1 MLDRHL
7 RGVPTKSLP
16 EPSPGNANGEI
27 GLTHIIG
34 FFRRQRVP
42 MLLATG
48 ATLLLGIVYL
58 ATATS
63 LYTAS
68 TSLIIDNRKLA
79 IFGDGDVFGEAV
91 LSNAN
96 LESQVQL
103 LLSGK
108 IAETV
113 ARKLD
118 LIHDANFME
127 VRQGLIG
134 TIIGQ
139 VAGLFRSSPPTTAA
153 ATPDESLLLVRAAAI
168 LRSNVMVSRVGLS
181 YVINV
186 SYTAEDSV
194 QAARIA
200 NAFTAAYVEDQ
211 FNTQVQIA
219 QRGADWLLA
228 RIQDLRG
235 RAADESLTAQE
246 KSAVRATYD
255 GFLQRYTEMVQQQSL
270 PTTEAR
276 VITAATLGAKTSPK
290 TMLVIAGSLIFGSM
304 LGFGIG
310 LARDLLDRAVRT
322 GQQVETVT
330 GTAFLGYLPR
340 FDVGGFAMRR
350 IAKRAKKMLDSATH
364 KFAAEPAFSVV
375 LTAPFSR
382 FTETLRNIKLA
393 AEKASPGPGSA
404 IVLGVTSSLPNEGKS
419 TVAINLGRLVAQSGG
434 RVLLIDGDLR
444 NGGLSESLVPP
455 ETRGLVQLVQGE
467 AQLGELIWGDQAT
480 RLQFLPAG
488 ADAKL
493 GNANE
498 VLSSSATQA
507 LLEACRR
514 QYNFVIV
521 DLPAVLPVVDAR
533 AAAHLFD
540 GFVFV
545 VEWGYTSEE
554 VLAQAFHFGG
564 IADKVIG
571 AVLNKVNLGALKR
584 YQDRPAEIT
593 GDKYLDSYRHIA

>member
-1 MLDRHL
+1 
-7 RGVPTKSLP
+7 
-16 EPSPGNANGEI
+16 
-27 GLTHIIG
+27 
-34 FFRRQRVP
+34 
-42 MLLATG
+42 
-48 ATLLLGIVYL
+48 
-58 ATATS
+58 
-63 LYTAS
+63 
-68 TSLIIDNRKLA
+68 
-79 IFGDGDVFGEAV
+79 
-91 LSNAN
+91 
-96 LESQVQL
+96 
-103 LLSGK
+103 
-108 IAETV
+108 
-113 ARKLD
+113 
-118 LIHDANFME
+118 
-127 VRQGLIG
+127 
-134 TIIGQ
+134 
-139 VAGLFRSSPPTTAA
+139 
-153 ATPDESLLLVRAAAI
+153 
-168 LRSNVMVSRVGLS
+168 
-181 YVINV
+181 
-186 SYTAEDSV
+186 
-194 QAARIA
+194 
-200 NAFTAAYVEDQ
+200 
-211 FNTQVQIA
+211 
-219 QRGADWLLA
+219 
-228 RIQDLRG
+228 
-235 RAADESLTAQE
+235 
-246 KSAVRATYD
+246 
-255 GFLQRYTEMVQQQSL
+255 
-270 PTTEAR
+270 
-276 VITAATLGAKTSPK
+276 
-290 TMLVIAGSLIFGSM
+290 
-304 LGFGIG
+304 
-310 LARDLLDRAVRT
+310 
-322 GQQVETVT
+322 
-330 GTAFLGYLPR
+330 
-340 FDVGGFAMRR
+340 MRR